1 MLKPRAGHGR
11 TSTLARCSAPFPRG
25 NIACKTANP
34 VEQMIQQPPA
44 TSAHEMEVGP
54 TRSGRCGR
62 VAAGASS
69 FAPSR
74 TGSTLRGRS
83 VVAAR
88 RPLRHLD
95 YQLLSDLKRSSANRD
110 MPSGPPPSGSG
121 HCAQS
126 ESGDA
131 LRNSATVGNSSP
143 PQDTSA
149 GQLAAL
155 ADPPFRPGDHASQP
169 ASTVMPTSCAG
180 CRCNSPRNHCLS
192 RLCSRRSDQPRP
204 LSGVSSTARGT
215 GTKSLVSGLQAN
227 AAASTTF
234 PPRSDSTT

>member
-1 MLKPRAGHGR
+1 MLGPRAGHGR
-11 TSTLARCSAPFPRG
+11 TSTLARCSAPFPQGKHRLQDSQS
-25 NIACKTANP
+25 CRAND
-34 VEQMIQQPPA
+34 PA
-44 TSAHEMEVGP
+44 AARNVRARNGG
-54 TRSGRCGR
+54 RSLSERSLWPC
-62 VAAGASS
+62 
-69 FAPSR
+69 
-74 TGSTLRGRS
+74 RGRAIVVRS
-83 VVAAR
+83 VSYRQHASRAFCRGSAPAAAAFGLPA
-88 RPLRHLD
+88 PLRFEAKLRESRH
-95 YQLLSDLKRSSANRD
+95 AI
-110 MPSGPPPSGSG
+110 GPPPSGSG
-121 HCAQS
+121 YCSQS

-143 PQDTSA
+143 PQDTSG

-155 ADPPFRPGDHASQP
+155 ADPPFRPRDHASQP

-192 RLCSRRSDQPRP
+192 RLFSRRSDQPRP
-204 LSGVSSTARGT
+204 LSGVSSTAIGT